1 MNLQTLTLPSPA
13 KLNLG
18 LHICGRRSD
27 GYHNLQTAFQFID
40 ICDELT
46 FALRDDAVIRVT
58 PDLPGVAEKDNL
70 VWRAATLLQQ
80 HGNVRLGNTR
90 LGNTRLGANITLQ
103 KRLPMG
109 GGIGGGSS
117 NAATT
122 LMALNQLWQCG
133 LDREALKQL
142 GTTLGA
148 DVPIFIHGH
157 AAFAQGI
164 GEILT
169 DVDLNEP
176 WYLVL
181 VPQVHVSTAQIFSHR
196 ELTRHSEI
204 MRMSAFFEQGSR
216 NDCEALVRK
225 LYPAVDDAMR
235 WLSHY
240 GQARLTGT
248 GACVYRPCESHQQAQ
263 EIATQVPE
271 NWQYF
276 IARGCNESPLQR
288 ALAQHWATAP

>member
-1 MNLQTLTLPSPA
+1 MKTLTLPSPA

-27 GYHNLQTAFQFID
+27 GYHNLQTVFQFID

-46 FALRDDAVIRVT
+46 FARREDGVVQVQ
-58 PDLPGVAEKDNL
+58 PSLPGVAEQDNL
-70 VWRAATLLQQ
+70 IWRAATLLQQ
-80 HGNVRLGNTR
+80 HTH
-90 LGNTRLGANITLQ
+90 TRLGADITLQ

-122 LMALNQLWQCG
+122 LVALNQLWCCG
-133 LDREALKQL
+133 LDRNALKQL
-142 GTTLGA
+142 GTKLGA

-157 AAFAQGI
+157 AAFAEGI

-169 DVDLNEP
+169 DIDLSEP
-176 WYLVL
+176 WFLVL

-204 MRMSAFFEQGSR
+204 MKMSAFFEQGSR

-240 GQARLTGT
+240 GAARLTGT
-248 GACVYRPCESHQQAQ
+248 GACVYCQCESHQQAE
-263 EIATQVPE
+263 EIARQVPE

-288 ALAQHWATAP
+288 ALTRQWATAQ

>member
-1 MNLQTLTLPSPA
+1 MNASTLTLPSPA

-27 GYHNLQTAFQFID
+27 GYHNLQTVFQFID
-40 ICDELT
+40 CCDELSFT
-46 FALRDDAVIRVT
+46 IRDDGIIDVT
-58 PDLPGVAEKDNL
+58 PLAGVAREDNL

-80 HGNVRLGNTR
+80 HTKAAR
-90 LGNTRLGANITLQ
+90 GADIRVD

-122 LMALNQLWQCG
+122 LVALNRLWHCG
-133 LDREALKQL
+133 LDRTQLQQL
-142 GTTLGA
+142 GVRLGA

-157 AAFAQGI
+157 AAFAEGV
-164 GEILT
+164 GEKLT
-169 DVDLNEP
+169 DVDLDEP

-181 VPQVHVSTAQIFSHR
+181 VPQVHVSTAHIFSHQ
-196 ELTRHSEI
+196 ELTRNSEI

-235 WLSHY
+235 WLSQH
-240 GQARLTGT
+240 GPARLTGT
-248 GACVYRPCESHQQAQ
+248 GACVYCPCDSHAGAKA
-263 EIATQVPE
+263 IADQVPQD
-271 NWQYF
+271 WHYF
-276 IARGCNESPLQR
+276 IAKGCNESPLYR
-288 ALAQHWATAP
+288 GLA